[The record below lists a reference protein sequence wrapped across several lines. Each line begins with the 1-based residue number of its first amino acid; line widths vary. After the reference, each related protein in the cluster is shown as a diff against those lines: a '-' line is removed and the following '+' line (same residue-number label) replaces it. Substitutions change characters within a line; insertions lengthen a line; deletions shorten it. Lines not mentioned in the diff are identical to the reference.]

1 MDKLVQNY
9 QTGYIIFVFVEIIYT
24 ITYQSINYTNL
35 NLFYLELFFYY
46 KSWFW
51 SFNSQRT
58 NPSVARKSKSQDGF
72 NLRAQSWVS
81 QLKVYRFRVVFLP
94 IQALLDFW
102 V

>member
-46 KSWFW
+46 KS
-51 SFNSQRT
+51 
-58 NPSVARKSKSQDGF
+58 
-72 NLRAQSWVS
+72 
-81 QLKVYRFRVVFLP
+81 
-94 IQALLDFW
+94 
-102 V
+102 